1 MLIERLLIWPI
12 LVISYAAIA
21 VAAAHV
27 FFGGW
32 SAFATLG
39 LLFAIVIGA
48 PSLAGYAGYLWR
60 KNLLRGLVRY
70 EAAICVFM
78 PIALLLLAFFVIS
91 FGRLGDIFA

>member
-1 MLIERLLIWPI
+1 MFLERLLIWPI

-21 VAAAHV
+21 LATAHI

-70 EAAICVFM
+70 EAAICIFM
-78 PIALLLLAFFVIS
+78 PVALLLLAFFVINL
-91 FGRLGDIFA
+91 GRLRDVFA